1 MQLADAGTIGR
12 GGYTALK
19 IGMAQFGWRWNP
31 WSVVAGLLAAAAAA
45 VPYFIAHGFV
55 VGVALER
62 GFALVC
68 HQRPERSFWILGAP
82 VAVCARCLGIY
93 LGAAIGLLLRTSRR
107 VAMSWLMIAAAIN
120 ALDAV
125 TELAGLHGNWM
136 LARFALGVA
145 LGAAGGILIASAVA
159 SLPPAEAGSEST
171 IGALIGTTKVV
182 P

>member
-1 MQLADAGTIGR
+1 MSGR
-12 GGYTALK
+12 YNFPRQVHAVK
-19 IGMAQFGWRWNP
+19 AGMAQFEWRWNS
-31 WSVVAGLLAAAAAA
+31 WSVAAGLLAAAALA

-68 HQRPERSFWILGAP
+68 HQRPERSFWIFGAP

-93 LGAAIGLLLRTSRR
+93 LGAAAGLLLRTSRR
-107 VAMSWLMIAAAIN
+107 IAVRWLMIAAAIN

-125 TELAGLHGNWM
+125 SELAGLHGNWM

-145 LGAAGGILIASAVA
+145 LGAAGGMLIASAVA
-159 SLPPAEAGSEST
+159 SVPPAEAGS
-171 IGALIGTTKVV
+171 
-182 P
+182 